1 MSDADAL
8 LAICTFPVPG
18 SAVDLAVSGGPDSMG
33 LLLLA
38 RARELSIT
46 VHHVNHHARHEAD
59 EDASFVADYARAH
72 GLAYVGHDVHVEP
85 GPNFEARARQA
96 RRGALPAGA
105 LTGHT
110 MDDLVETIVLNL
122 LRGAGVDGLTPMIGD
137 ATKPLLGVR
146 RAALH
151 DFVRARGVQARH
163 DATND
168 DVHFRRNR
176 VRHEL
181 LAVMNEVAER
191 DVVPVVARGAA
202 MMHDERRWLDALTE
216 IDARRALEEVDCREL
231 ATWPLARLRRWL
243 RGQLAADEA
252 WGDRYPPS
260 ADEVARALD
269 VVFGRVTATELRGG
283 RRLARRSQHLR
294 LEEAST
300 TLTSHG

>member
-1 MSDADAL
+1 VSDADAL
-8 LAICTFPVPG
+8 LAICTFPEPG
-18 SAVDLAVSGGPDSMG
+18 SVVDLAVSGGPDSMG

-38 RARELSIT
+38 HARGLSLT
-46 VHHVNHHARHEAD
+46 VHHVNHHARVGAD
-59 EDASFVADYARAH
+59 EDADFVANYARDHEVAF
-72 GLAYVGHDVHVEP
+72 VGHDVYVEP

-96 RRGALPAGA
+96 RRRALPAGA

-122 LRGAGVDGLTPMIGD
+122 LRGAGVDGLTPMIGEP
-137 ATKPLLGVR
+137 TKPLLGVR

-151 DFVRARGVQARH
+151 AFVRACGVTARH

-168 DVHFRRNR
+168 DVQFRRNR

-181 LAVMNEVAER
+181 LGVMNDVAER

-202 MMHDERRWLDALTE
+202 MMHEERRWLDALTE
-216 IDARRALEEVDCREL
+216 IDATRALSDVDCREL
-231 ATWPLARLRRWL
+231 VTWPLARLRRWL
-243 RGQLAADEA
+243 RAQLAADEA
-252 WGDRYPPS
+252 WGDRYAPS

-283 RRLARRSQHLR
+283 RRLARRAQHLR
-294 LEEAST
+294 LEEGST